1 MRGWR
6 DGLIALAIVAG
17 VLVLQ
22 LPFRLCAVSL
32 VDEGA
37 ILQIA
42 ADVAQG
48 HRLYTEAVHYAFPG
62 VFYLTAA
69 AFAVAGT
76 SIETARMLAI
86 LLFALASG
94 VVYLIARW
102 SCGRRGALAVVTLF
116 LVYRVWAYPHWQ
128 VLSYSTL
135 ALTLSLA
142 ATWIVG
148 VKAMH
153 LTTEDL
159 RWRTRLGW
167 ARGLGVGLALGL
179 LPAAVAM
186 TLGVFT
192 AGAGWSHD
200 GGSLQDWVIQVAKT
214 VLILA
219 PAALAEELMFRGL
232 PLVVTARVL
241 GRSGA
246 ILLLSLLF
254 ALAHIRNPE
263 VMVAGLG
270 NIALAGIFLSLAFYS
285 PGGMWTAFGAHL
297 GWNATLAAL
306 AAPVSGLPFDI
317 PYIDYRTGSPVWLT
331 GGAFGPEGGLL
342 ATLALTATVVL
353 VAQWIRREPT

>member
-1 MRGWR
+1 M
-6 DGLIALAIVAG
+6 
-17 VLVLQ
+17 VL
-22 LPFRLCAVSL
+22 
-32 VDEGA
+32 
-37 ILQIA
+37 
-42 ADVAQG
+42 
-48 HRLYTEAVHYAFPG
+48 
-62 VFYLTAA
+62 FYLLG
-69 AFAVAGT
+69 FLLVALLLLPLAGRLTTGT
-76 SIETARMLAI
+76 SPSDMAAHPTP
-86 LLFALASG
+86 LFALVQG
-94 VVYLIARW
+94 VGLL
-102 SCGRRGALAVVTLF
+102 LAF
-116 LVYRVWAYPHWQ
+116 G
-128 VLSYSTL
+128 
-135 ALTLSLA
+135 A

-148 VKAMH
+148 VKAMN
-153 LTTEDL
+153 LTAEDL

-263 VMVAGLG
+263 VTAAGLG

-317 PYIDYRTGSPVWLT
+317 PYIDYHTGSPVWLT

-342 ATLALTATVVL
+342 ATFALTATVML